1 MEGWREGQR
10 GEKTDGGGDEEDS
23 YGDSGATVMV
33 ILTSIQA
40 AMTKAWAALSWRS
53 ER

>member
-1 MEGWREGQR
+1 MEGGA
-10 GEKTDGGGDEEDS
+10 GVKTDGGGDEEDS

-33 ILTSIQA
+33 ILTSIQV
-40 AMTKAWAALSWRS
+40 AMTKAWAVLSWRS